1 MQNLKI
7 FFVLVL
13 ISPLAGC
20 ISSDRNDATRLDPY
34 LVKDINSGYLSSNP
48 SEGVPI
54 HQTKFVFPAS
64 DGSNGTT
71 LWITDG
77 TEKGTNMISG
87 ISIDKNADY
96 SDSPNFKLFS
106 FGDLVFFEI
115 WYGSHSSFW
124 RTDGSTASFMVDL
137 NELSRNDHYTPHV
150 IVDSNLIFSSSGS
163 EYRYNLEEEALTRMG
178 TYNEGMTN
186 IFEWRGEFFFSD
198 DSVLY
203 HLNPLDFSRELIFD
217 FDSEN
222 SLDEPIFWHKIRNLN
237 NQQLLF
243 CVGEEDYFVNTHICE
258 EIWLTDGTSD
268 GTRLFKENLRSS
280 SWFSSGVG
288 EIVDFEVLHG
298 DIFIST
304 NTEHLYQL
312 HMDGNQTIVRDLFPG
327 KADRI
332 EELFATD
339 DLIYFDAYDGSAHWY
354 VSDGTYEGTKRWGAG
369 EGYPDV
375 IYELDNKLVL
385 GFDEQGTY
393 LFESD
398 SAKKIG
404 NENWARTIIG
414 LTSTHL
420 YISGESN
427 NDDIGTELWAIQ
439 F

>member
-1 MQNLKI
+1 
-7 FFVLVL
+7 
-13 ISPLAGC
+13 
-20 ISSDRNDATRLDPY
+20 
-34 LVKDINSGYLSSNP
+34 
-48 SEGVPI
+48 
-54 HQTKFVFPAS
+54 
-64 DGSNGTT
+64 
-71 LWITDG
+71 
-77 TEKGTNMISG
+77 
-87 ISIDKNADY
+87 
-96 SDSPNFKLFS
+96 
-106 FGDLVFFEI
+106 
-115 WYGSHSSFW
+115 
-124 RTDGSTASFMVDL
+124 
-137 NELSRNDHYTPHV
+137 
-150 IVDSNLIFSSSGS
+150 
-163 EYRYNLEEEALTRMG
+163 
-178 TYNEGMTN
+178 
-186 IFEWRGEFFFSD
+186 
-198 DSVLY
+198 LY
-203 HLNPLDFSRELIFD
+203 HLNSLDFSRELIFD

-268 GTRLFKENLRSS
+268 GTRLFKENPGSS
-280 SWFSSGVG
+280 AWLSSGVR

-304 NTEHLYQL
+304 KTEHLYQL

-332 EELFATD
+332 EELYATD
-339 DLIYFDAYDGSAHWY
+339 DLIYFDAYDGSTHWY
-354 VSDGTYEGTKRWGAG
+354 VSDGSYEGTKRWGAG

-404 NENWARTIIG
+404 NENWARSIIG

-427 NDDIGTELWAIQ
+427 NGDIGTELWAIQ